1 MNIKPCLTQ
10 DHDKHNY
17 AEKLL
22 QKIETPRKQFALIL
36 KPNPCYSI
44 MILKYALIS
53 IVEKQQKQIELKT
66 QQPKNS
72 K

>member
-1 MNIKPCLTQ
+1 MQKNETQ
-10 DHDKHNY
+10 G
-17 AEKLL
+17 
-22 QKIETPRKQFALIL
+22 KQFALIL